1 MAEPISHHEAHR
13 RAYGSGSLAIGSES
27 AQPTSYYPTPRGS
40 TLGGRHFYARF
51 RGFAHHLATDLG
63 LASDPTRATNSH
75 PQSARLPDRAPPE
88 HAKTLSLCA
97 SPPRVELTA
106 SPGFSVSLRVGPKA
120 PAPPGLP
127 GSDPRLLF
135 NWQVKSVPTVGSP
148 IRSSP
153 YVENT

>member
-1 MAEPISHHEAHR
+1 M
-13 RAYGSGSLAIGSES
+13 IGSES

-63 LASDPTRATNSH
+63 LWSAATRATYSPPH
-75 PQSARLPDRAPPE
+75 SARLPDRAPPE

-120 PAPPGLP
+120 PAPPWLP
-127 GSDPRLLF
+127 GSDPRLPLI
-135 NWQVKSVPTVGSP
+135 WQVQSVPTVGYC
-148 IRSSP
+148 IRSNP
-153 YVENT
+153 FAETT